1 MLNHTIDFLHLGYI
15 TFLLYK
21 DKIVLWEQKLFMK
34 KKFIR
39 GDNIKQKGGESMNS
53 ENVLKMIVTSNVRYR
68 VLLALSE
75 GAKSL
80 GEIQMQVGS
89 TKSTIS
95 HALSDLEDEKL
106 ITQDSETKK
115 YKLTN
120 VGWLIYLQIK
130 HVTSSLESIKRFE
143 DFWLSHDLSGIPEE
157 LLIRIGDLKD
167 SELHVTTP
175 EHLKLPHEIYIE
187 LIKTSKWIK
196 GVSPIL
202 FSDYPQEFL
211 GLAFG
216 KEVDIEIITTK
227 SVYERLIKLSP
238 PEAVEKVKNIP
249 NVKLYVVE
257 ENPKVAFT
265 VTNNFLSLGLFLP
278 DGTYDMMSDLISKTE
293 KAKKW
298 GIDLFE
304 YYKER
309 AERVI

>member
-1 MLNHTIDFLHLGYI
+1 
-15 TFLLYK
+15 
-21 DKIVLWEQKLFMK
+21 
-34 KKFIR
+34 
-39 GDNIKQKGGESMNS
+39 MNS
-53 ENVLKMIVTSNVRYR
+53 ENVLKMIVTSNVRYK

-95 HALSDLEDEKL
+95 HALSDLEDENL

-120 VGWLIYLQIK
+120 VGRLIYLQIK
-130 HVTSSLESIKRFE
+130 HITSSLESIKRFE

-157 LLIRIGDLKD
+157 LLVRIGDLKD
-167 SELHVTTP
+167 SELHVTAP
-175 EHLKLPHEIYIE
+175 EYLKLPHEIYIE

-216 KEVDIEIITTK
+216 KEVDIEIITTR
-227 SVYERLIKLSP
+227 SVYNKLIELSP
-238 PEAVEKVKNIP
+238 QEAVEKVKNIS

-278 DGTYDMMSDLISKTE
+278 DGTYDMMSDLISKSE
-293 KAKKW
+293 KAKRW

-304 YYKER
+304 YYKKR
-309 AERVI
+309 AKRVI